1 MQSHGRSFAAVT
13 LVLGWCRQQ
22 NKATQWGCVLGSL
35 ISSLPQ
41 GASPGLEEAH
51 CTQTQTSVHL
61 SVCPAEDTA
70 ILACTVQKQP
80 LGGKQNCAFCSRRLP
95 LLQAPAPFW
104 SMLSPCSGHCRPP
117 RTLTSNH
124 CEQEGDRALLLQN
137 RLKNSGRCSSP
148 ALPWVCTQNRPR
160 VLPAVPSSAV
170 PGCSSRFLSAA
181 AQWPGFLVVA
191 FFPT

>member
-1 MQSHGRSFAAVT
+1 MGEHWGGPPTLTPPSLTLLSAKPRQKLRRCHFGVGMVQAAKQGHT
-13 LVLGWCRQQ
+13 MGLCSGFPYQLP
-22 NKATQWGCVLGSL
+22 
-35 ISSLPQ
+35 PQ

-51 CTQTQTSVHL
+51 CTQTQTSVRL

-80 LGGKQNCAFCSRRLP
+80 LGGKQNRAFCSRRLP

-137 RLKNSGRCSSP
+137 RLKNIGRCSSP
-148 ALPWVCTQNRPR
+148 ALPWVCTQNRP
-160 VLPAVPSSAV
+160 
-170 PGCSSRFLSAA
+170 
-181 AQWPGFLVVA
+181 
-191 FFPT
+191 